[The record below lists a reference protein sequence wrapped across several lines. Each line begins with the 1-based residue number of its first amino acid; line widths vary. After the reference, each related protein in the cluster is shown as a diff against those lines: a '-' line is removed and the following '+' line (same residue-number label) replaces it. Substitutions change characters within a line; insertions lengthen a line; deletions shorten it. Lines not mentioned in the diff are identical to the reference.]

1 MIVQCKSGKAN
12 QRGPLVM
19 WLNQPL
25 YIPLEQILLRWAT
38 PRPMR
43 ILFESIPS
51 PKDIRPHHLKHVS
64 RDIMIH
70 EPFRVMLFDLC
81 KFEQHKSTH
90 TREHFKTHCIKLKTF
105 TFHLVSHRLIPLTK
119 GQQRGKCF
127 HFFHFMTLSWGIW
140 PVQQRV
146 NQLYFLH
153 WNGNVIILIKF
164 SSLTAPDVVKK
175 KMTNCIAASDEK
187 FINMMTSSNGN
198 IFGVTGL
205 LCGEF
210 TGPRWI
216 PRTKAS
222 DAELWCFFD
231 LRWIRGLVNNREAGD
246 LRRHQ
251 AHYDVIV
258 IKWQHCRFGEI

>member
-64 RDIMIH
+64 RGIMIH

-105 TFHLVSHRLIPLTK
+105 TFHLVSHRWIPLTK
-119 GQQRGKCF
+119 GQQREKCF
-127 HFFHFMTLSWGIW
+127 HFFHLMKLSWIIW
-140 PVQQRV
+140 LVQQRV
-146 NQLYFLH
+146 NQLYFLY
-153 WNGNVIILIKF
+153 WNGNVSILIKLL
-164 SSLTAPDVVKK
+164 SLTAPDVVKHDK
-175 KMTNCIAASDEK
+175 LHCSQWWKIHQH
-187 FINMMTSSNGN
+187 
-198 IFGVTGL
+198 
-205 LCGEF
+205 
-210 TGPRWI
+210 
-216 PRTKAS
+216 
-222 DAELWCFFD
+222 DA
-231 LRWIRGLVNNREAGD
+231 
-246 LRRHQ
+246 
-251 AHYDVIV
+251 V
-258 IKWQHCRFGEI
+258 IKWKHFPRYWPFVRGIHRSPVNSPHKGQWRGALMFSLIYAE